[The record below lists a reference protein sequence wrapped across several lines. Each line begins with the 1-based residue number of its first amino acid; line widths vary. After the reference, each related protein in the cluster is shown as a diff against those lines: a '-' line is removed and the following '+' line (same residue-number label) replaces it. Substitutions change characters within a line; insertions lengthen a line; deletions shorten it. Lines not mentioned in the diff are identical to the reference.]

1 MSRVTSKEK
10 PEASLL
16 LWNPSLAGSSD
27 VRKPQRTNSR
37 CVRWLLSSWW
47 CHTPELQ
54 DPTHTPINTSQ
65 CQVNKLIS
73 SKTAKKYSILILIS
87 IFTGW
92 HFSANVSLDYNSQ
105 IFINCMI
112 VLYEFQ
118 EMRNYWRTPKERGW
132 LKMYLLLIEGEENH
146 DTCDQIWVK
155 KM

>member
-1 MSRVTSKEK
+1 MSGSLSEQTADVSGDYSAADDVTHLNCKI
-10 PEASLL
+10 
-16 LWNPSLAGSSD
+16 
-27 VRKPQRTNSR
+27 Q
-37 CVRWLLSSWW
+37 
-47 CHTPELQ
+47 H
-54 DPTHTPINTSQ
+54 THTPINTSQ

-73 SKTAKKYSILILIS
+73 TSKTAKKYSILILIS

-118 EMRNYWRTPKERGW
+118 EMRNYWRSPKERGW

-155 KM
+155 TSKAWNFKYASIVSTFVF